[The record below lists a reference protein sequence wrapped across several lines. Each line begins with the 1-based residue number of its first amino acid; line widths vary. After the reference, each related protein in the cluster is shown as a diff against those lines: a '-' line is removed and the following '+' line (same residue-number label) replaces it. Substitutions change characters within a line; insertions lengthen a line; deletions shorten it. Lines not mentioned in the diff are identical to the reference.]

1 MWRRAWELLPE
12 SIRQQSTPEI
22 LSDAEEIRLR
32 LGRQPS
38 LLKGGREHT
47 FSKALVTPFMLESIL
62 EKATGASIHAVIHA
76 LRNGYLSY
84 RGIRIGVCGNV
95 IMDKGGVEA
104 FQTLTSLA
112 VRIPRDYPNICR
124 PFLQECCQDAYHN
137 TLILS
142 PPGGGKTTALRDMIR
157 GLSNRGYRI
166 AVADERNELAS
177 FDGAQSSFDL
187 GAHTDILVG
196 APKGASVM
204 MLLRTMNPQ
213 LLAMDEISSEED
225 CDAVHQILGCGVGLL
240 ATAHAADVSELS
252 RRPLYSGLL
261 QDRVFDYALTIRQ
274 KDGRRT
280 YEAMR
285 LTTC

>member
-1 MWRRAWELLPE
+1 
-12 SIRQQSTPEI
+12 
-22 LSDAEEIRLR
+22 
-32 LGRQPS
+32 
-38 LLKGGREHT
+38 
-47 FSKALVTPFMLESIL
+47 MLESIL

-124 PFLQECCQDAYHN
+124 PFLQECCRDAYHN

-166 AVADERNELAS
+166 AVADERNDQLHYQLRRIGYDAS
-177 FDGAQSSFDL
+177 AYHESTAPRDG
-187 GAHTDILVG
+187 
-196 APKGASVM
+196 
-204 MLLRTMNPQ
+204 
-213 LLAMDEISSEED
+213 
-225 CDAVHQILGCGVGLL
+225 
-240 ATAHAADVSELS
+240 
-252 RRPLYSGLL
+252 
-261 QDRVFDYALTIRQ
+261 
-274 KDGRRT
+274 
-280 YEAMR
+280 
-285 LTTC
+285 